1 MNHELN
7 KRRKTIAALSAG
19 LLANALPALAQAQ
32 PKPAEKIWRVG
43 VLALPNSTAALD
55 PLFSG
60 AFPLGMRD
68 LGYVEGRNL
77 VIEWRFADNK
87 IETLPGLAAELVQ
100 WKPDVL
106 VAIAHSAALASQ
118 QATSTIPIVM
128 TTASDPVAAGLVKS
142 LARPGGNITGLAN
155 LSAELGPKR
164 LEMLLAITSASR
176 PKPSTVAVM
185 MSNTTAGNLE
195 AVDIIGAAGKKLG
208 VKVVPFVAGT
218 AQEIE
223 NAFATMRKQQ
233 AGGLIVLLNPL
244 FQQQRNQI
252 AALAEKHRLPCMAGD
267 RIYVEAGCLMSYG
280 TNLAGLFRRAAIY
293 VDKILK
299 GAKPADLPVE
309 QPTRFDLFINGKTAK
324 ALGLK
329 IPQSLLITAEK
340 VIE

>member
-1 MNHELN
+1 MN
-7 KRRKTIAALSAG
+7 KRRQTLAALGVNA
-19 LLANALPALAQAQ
+19 LLNALPGLAQAQ
-32 PKPAEKIWRVG
+32 SKPSEKIWRVG
-43 VLALPNSTAALD
+43 VLAQPNRAAALD

-60 AFPLGMRD
+60 ALPLGLRD
-68 LGYVEGRNL
+68 LGYVEGKNL
-77 VIEWRFADNK
+77 LIEWRFADNK
-87 IETLPGLAAELVQ
+87 IKALPGLAAELVQ

-106 VAIAHSAALASQ
+106 VAIASSAALASQ
-118 QATSTIPIVM
+118 RATSTIPIVM
-128 TTASDPVAAGLVKS
+128 TTAVDPVAAGLIKS

-164 LEMLLAITSASR
+164 LEMLLAMTAAAT
-176 PKPSTVAVM
+176 PKPATVAVM
-185 MSNTTAGNLE
+185 MSSAIPANSDA
-195 AVDIIGAAGKKLG
+195 AAIIGSAGQKLG

-218 AQEIE
+218 PQEIDA
-223 NAFATMRKQQ
+223 AFAAMRKQR

-252 AALAEKHRLPCMAGD
+252 AALAAKHRLPCMMGD

-280 TNLAGLFRRAAIY
+280 TNLAGMFRRAATY
-293 VDKILK
+293 VDKIFK

-309 QPTRFDLFINGKTAK
+309 QPTLFELFINGKTAK

-329 IPQSLLITAEK
+329 IQHALMIMAEK